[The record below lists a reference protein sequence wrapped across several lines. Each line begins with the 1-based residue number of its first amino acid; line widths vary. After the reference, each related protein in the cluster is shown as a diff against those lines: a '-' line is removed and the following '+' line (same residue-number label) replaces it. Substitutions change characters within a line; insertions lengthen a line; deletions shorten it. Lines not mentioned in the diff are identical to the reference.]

1 MKIKI
6 LFIIL
11 FLLFTGFKT
20 KVYADEICF
29 TEEQAKKLVYE
40 LEQGKIAQ
48 DQVVL
53 YKQENSELENQVKL
67 LKEINDL
74 KDQQLK
80 IDEKTIQQYK
90 DLIDFQKKSYEQIVK
105 ELKPSPVKQ
114 FLNNFGFMGVGLLLG
129 LLL

>member
-11 FLLFTGFKT
+11 FLLFTGFGT

-53 YKQENSELENQVKL
+53 YKQENAELENQVKL

-74 KDQQLK
+74 KDQQIK
-80 IDEKTIQQYK
+80 INERTIEQYK

-114 FLNNFGFMGVGLLLG
+114 FLNNFGFMGIGLLIGLLL
-129 LLL
+129 